1 MYDHSS
7 SRISSTRLRKARFF
21 KKAGTFIVVL
31 LIAAFGMVYVWQRV
45 QVIAIGYQIEAL
57 KKEKDELLR
66 TNKALDIETATLTSP
81 ERIDAIARHD
91 MGMTDALDTQLVV
104 VKLVKKGPGAGAGA
118 ARRAEKPKAAPGK
131 S

>member
-21 KKAGTFIVVL
+21 KKAGTFIAVL

-57 KKEKDELLR
+57 KKEKEDLQR
-66 TNKALDIETATLTSP
+66 TNKALEIETATLASP
-81 ERIDAIARHD
+81 DRIDAIARND
-91 MGMTDALDTQLVV
+91 MGMKDAQDTQLVV
-104 VKLVKKGPGAGAGA
+104 VKLVKKGAGREADG
-118 ARRAEKPKAAPGK
+118 RSRALRVKPAPGR